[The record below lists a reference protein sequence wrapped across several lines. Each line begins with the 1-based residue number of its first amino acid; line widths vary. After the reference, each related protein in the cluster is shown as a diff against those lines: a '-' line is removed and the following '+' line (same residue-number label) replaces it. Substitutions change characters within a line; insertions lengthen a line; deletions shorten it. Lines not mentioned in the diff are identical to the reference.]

1 MARILVITAVA
12 AERDAVLARLA
23 PVTVDQAGRY
33 PRHLSERPAGLVAV
47 ACCGVGPAAAA
58 AGAATLL
65 AQQPY
70 DLVVCAGIA
79 GAFRGQAR
87 LRQVVLADRIV
98 HADLG
103 AESPAGFLAL
113 HELGFGETEHALS
126 PVLVAAAAA
135 RLDAPVGP
143 ALVGPVLTV
152 STATGTDNRAAL
164 LAARYGAVAEA
175 MEGAG
180 VYAAALATDVPMLEV
195 RAVSNLVGRRDLT
208 GWDVPGALAVLGD
221 AVAALLAEPLEV
233 LA

>member
-1 MARILVITAVA
+1 M
-12 AERDAVLARLA
+12 
-23 PVTVDQAGRY
+23 
-33 PRHLSERPAGLVAV
+33 SERPAGLIAV
-47 ACCGVGPAAAA
+47 TCCGVGPAAAA

-79 GAFRGQAR
+79 GAFHGQAQ

-113 HELGFGETEHALS
+113 HELGFGETEHVLRPAL
-126 PVLVAAAAA
+126 VEAAAA
-135 RLDAPVGP
+135 RLD

-152 STATGTDNRAAL
+152 STATGTDKRAGL

-180 VYAAALATDVPMLEV
+180 VYAGALATDVPMLEL
-195 RAVSNLVGRRDLT
+195 RAVSNIVGRRDLS
-208 GWDVPGALAVLGD
+208 GWDIPGALAVLGQ

-233 LA
+233 LS